1 MIFKLRQ
8 FGITG
13 TLISLSENY
22 LTDRSQRVVLN
33 GKTSPSQSI
42 STGGPQ
48 GSIIDPLLFLIY
60 VTDVKHNILSII
72 KLFADDSALIKEINN
87 PVDEFRELNNDL
99 ETLNSW
105 SKQWLITYNAGKTKY
120 LIFSKK
126 KPNKFTH
133 PPLILNNVSIKQVL
147 CHKHL
152 GLIFND
158 KMTWSDHIDDI
169 CKRSNERLDI
179 ISIYILKGK
188 RNAG

>member
-1 MIFKLRQ
+1 M
-8 FGITG
+8 
-13 TLISLSENY
+13 
-22 LTDRSQRVVLN
+22 LN

-42 STGGPQ
+42 SAGVPQ
-48 GSIIDPLLFLIY
+48 CSIFGPLLFLIY
-60 VTDVKHNILSII
+60 VNDVNHNILSSI
-72 KLFADDSALIKEINN
+72 KLFADDTALIKEINN
-87 PVDEFRELNNDL
+87 PVNDFCELNNDL

-105 SKQWLITYNAGKTKY
+105 SKQWLITFNADKTKY

-126 KPNKFTH
+126 PNKLTH

-169 CKRSNERLDI
+169 MICKRSNKRLDI
-179 ISIYILKGK
+179 ISKMRYLLPRLCIEKLNKSFVRYL
-188 RNAG
+188 